1 MKRKELTALKDWLD
15 GPQRKPLIIRGA
27 RQVGKT
33 WLVRYLAKLNNK
45 QLIELNFERDP
56 KLTTLFHSNDPRKIL
71 LAIEAALSKSI
82 NPEYSLL
89 FLDEIQAAPKMLAKL
104 RWFAEEM
111 PNLAVIAAGSLLEF
125 VLAEHEFSM
134 PVGRISYLH
143 LEPMSFQEFILAA
156 GHNNLLNFLENY
168 QLDEIIP
175 EIIHEHLWELM
186 DEYLIVGGMPAAVD
200 GWLKTRSL
208 LKVSQIQH
216 DLLASYRDDFAKYK
230 GRISNERLE
239 DTLKAVPKLLGKK
252 FKYSNVNPEVQ
263 AITIKNALNLLCK
276 ARLCYK
282 VHNSSG
288 NGIPL
293 ASEAGN
299 KSFKVILLDA
309 GLASSL
315 LNLSLTNILEPKNLH
330 LINQG
335 GIVEQAVGQLLR
347 TMRPGFQEPS
357 LYYWLRQ
364 EKNSAAEIDYL
375 IQHKNKIIPIE
386 VKSGSTGTLR
396 SLHLFMGLKGYK
408 KAVRINSDLPS
419 ITNVQTTIHTGEK
432 INYELISIPL
442 YLTEQINRLL

>member
-1 MKRKELTALKDWLD
+1 MKRKELTTLNEWLYD
-15 GPQRKPLIIRGA
+15 PQRKPLIIRGA

-33 WLVRYLAKLNNK
+33 WLVRYLAQSSNK

-56 KLTTLFHSNDPRKIL
+56 KLISLFYSNDSHKTL
-71 LAIEAALSKSI
+71 LAIEAALSISI
-82 NPEYSLL
+82 NPEQSIL
-89 FLDEIQAAPKMLAKL
+89 FLDEIQAAPQLFAKL

-111 PNLAVIAAGSLLEF
+111 PNLALIAAGSLLEF

-134 PVGRISYLH
+134 PVGRVNYLY

-156 GHNNLLNFLENY
+156 GQNNLLKFLENY
-168 QLDEIIP
+168 QLTDIIP
-175 EIIHEHLWELM
+175 QIIHERLWELM
-186 DEYLIVGGMPAAVD
+186 REYLIVGGMPAAVAS
-200 GWLKTRSL
+200 WLKTRSL

-230 GRISNERLE
+230 GRISNEILE
-239 DTLKAVPKLLGKK
+239 DTLKTVPKLLGKK
-252 FKYSNVNPEVQ
+252 FKYSNVNSEVQ
-263 AITIKNALNLLCK
+263 AIAIKKALNLLCK
-276 ARLCYK
+276 ARICYK

-293 ASEAGN
+293 ASETGA
-299 KSFKVILLDA
+299 KSFKVILLDT
-309 GLASSL
+309 GLVSSL
-315 LNLSLTNILEPKNLH
+315 LGLSLTDILEPKDLH
-330 LINQG
+330 LINHG
-335 GIVEQAVGQLLR
+335 GIAEQAAGQLLR
-347 TMRPGFQEPS
+347 TVRLSFQEPL
-357 LYYWLRQ
+357 LYYWLRE
-364 EKNSAAEIDYL
+364 EKTSAAEIDYL

-386 VKSGSTGTLR
+386 VKAGSTGTLR